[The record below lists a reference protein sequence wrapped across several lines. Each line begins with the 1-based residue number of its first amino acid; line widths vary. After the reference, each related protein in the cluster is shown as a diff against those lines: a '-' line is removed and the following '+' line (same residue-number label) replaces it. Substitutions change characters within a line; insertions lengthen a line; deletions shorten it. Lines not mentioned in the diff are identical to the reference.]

1 MIFIHIPRFPERPL
15 VKKLIAPMLT
25 CAIISS
31 VFVAPVAQAQEE
43 SFEDILFSGE
53 ELDTE
58 RKELQ
63 KTIEELLKKDPQDD
77 KESAE
82 LLTKLSSLLD
92 RYQKF
97 GSAYEQ
103 YSEGLSKEIDE
114 FRTEVEAKDSQLSE
128 YHRVIPS
135 YEADY
140 KELSD
145 ERDLAQK
152 SADELA
158 TGLLEAEEKL
168 EEAQVKNQ
176 ALQTQRQEISDLID
190 KAQSLGTL
198 PQDALDQI
206 KAKFQETNHLQ
217 EGFANKLEKLTEEK
231 ERLAKD
237 VKRLQERTNTLT
249 SENASLRDDLGIFKA
264 LTGLFGALSAIAA
277 VIGLGAFL
285 KPFIER
291 FIR

>member
-1 MIFIHIPRFPERPL
+1 MIFIHIPRFPERSL

-43 SFEDILFSGE
+43 SLDEILISGE
-53 ELDTE
+53 DLKDE
-58 RKELQ
+58 KEALQ
-63 KTIEELLKKDPQDD
+63 KEITDLPEGDD
-77 KESAE
+77 KSKE
-82 LLTKLSSLLD
+82 LLTKLSALLD
-92 RYQKF
+92 KYKKF
-97 GSAYEQ
+97 GDAYET
-103 YSEGLSKEIDE
+103 YSEGLTKEIDE

-176 ALQTQRQEISDLID
+176 ALQTQRQEIADLID
-190 KAQSLGTL
+190 KAQNLGTL
-198 PQDALDQI
+198 PQDALEQI

-237 VKRLQERTNTLT
+237 VKRLQERTSTLT
-249 SENASLRDDLGIFKA
+249 SENASLRDNLGIFKA

>member
-1 MIFIHIPRFPERPL
+1 MSP
-15 VKKLIAPMLT
+15 
-25 CAIISS
+25 
-31 VFVAPVAQAQEE
+31 PVAQAQEE

-53 ELDTE
+53 ELKDE
-58 RKELQ
+58 KEALQKEIDNPSKEGDNSKEL
-63 KTIEELLKKDPQDD
+63 II
-77 KESAE
+77 
-82 LLTKLSSLLD
+82 KLSKLLD
-92 RYQKF
+92 RYQEF

-103 YSEGLSKEIDE
+103 HSEGLSKEIED
-114 FRTEVEAKDSQLSE
+114 FRNEIEAKDSQLSE

-198 PQDALDQI
+198 PQDALAEI

-217 EGFANKLEKLTEEK
+217 EGFANKLENSQRKK
-231 ERLAKD
+231 N
-237 VKRLQERTNTLT
+237 V
-249 SENASLRDDLGIFKA
+249 
-264 LTGLFGALSAIAA
+264 
-277 VIGLGAFL
+277 
-285 KPFIER
+285 
-291 FIR
+291 

>member
-1 MIFIHIPRFPERPL
+1 
-15 VKKLIAPMLT
+15 MLT

-43 SFEDILFSGE
+43 SLEEILISGE
-53 ELDTE
+53 DLKDE
-58 RKELQ
+58 KETLQ
-63 KTIEELLKKDPQDD
+63 KEITNLPEGDNASK
-77 KESAE
+77 E
-82 LLTKLSSLLD
+82 LLTKLSTLLD
-92 RYQKF
+92 KYKKF
-97 GSAYEQ
+97 GDAYET
-103 YSEGLSKEIDE
+103 YSEELSKEIDD
-114 FRTEVEAKDSQLSE
+114 FRNEVAAKDSQLSE

-168 EEAQVKNQ
+168 EEAQAKNQ

-190 KAQSLGTL
+190 KAQSLVTL
-198 PQDALDQI
+198 PQGALAQI

-231 ERLAKD
+231 ERLTKD
-237 VKRLQERTNTLT
+237 VKRLQERTSTLT
-249 SENASLRDDLGIFKA
+249 SENASLRDNLGIFKA